1 MYDLVIRNGKIYDG
15 TGASAFDGDV
25 AIEGDRIVAVGTL
38 DDAQIG
44 AETEMIEAAGRIVTP
59 GFVDAHTHYDGQITW
74 DPFVSPS
81 TYHGVTTIVTYG
93 TM

>member
-15 TGASAFDGDV
+15 TGAPAFDGDV

-44 AETEMIEAAGRIVTP
+44 AETEMIEAAGRMCSRASSTP
-59 GFVDAHTHYDGQITW
+59 TPTTTGR
-74 DPFVSPS
+74 SPGIPS
-81 TYHGVTTIVTYG
+81 SLPRPTTV
-93 TM
+93 